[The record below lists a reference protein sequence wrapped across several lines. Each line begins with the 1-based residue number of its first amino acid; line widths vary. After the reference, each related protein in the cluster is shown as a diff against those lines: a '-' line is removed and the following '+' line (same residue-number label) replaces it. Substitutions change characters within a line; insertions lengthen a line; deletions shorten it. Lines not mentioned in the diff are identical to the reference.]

1 MKRCVKCGEML
12 EDTAKFCR
20 KCGVRCDAVGGES
33 GMGNGYAGAQQMNY
47 PPYAAPQN
55 GSGYPVSVG
64 GWIGRSLILSIIACI
79 PIVGTIAYI
88 VLLAVWSG
96 DVSKEQT
103 FRNWAKAQIVVF
115 LIMLGIVLLIFI
127 IMMALGIGFASI
139 I

>member
-1 MKRCVKCGEML
+1 MKRCLKCGEML

-20 KCGVRCDAVGGES
+20 KCGSRCDTASNMGAGG
-33 GMGNGYAGAQQMNY
+33 GYSQGQQINY
-47 PPYAAPQN
+47 QPYAAPMN

-64 GWIGRSLILSIIACI
+64 GWIGRSLILNIIACI

-115 LIMLGIVLLIFI
+115 LIMLGIGLLIFI
-127 IMMALGIGFASI
+127 IMLALGVGFASI